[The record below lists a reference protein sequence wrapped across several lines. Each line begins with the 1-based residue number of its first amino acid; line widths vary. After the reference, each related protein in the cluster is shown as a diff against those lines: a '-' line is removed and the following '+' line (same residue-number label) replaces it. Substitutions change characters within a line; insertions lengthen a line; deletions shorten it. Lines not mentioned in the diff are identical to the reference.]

1 MGVLARNRE
10 FNIKM
15 GNAST
20 AWLHPHLT
28 QGTQFS
34 VILTEGRP
42 DETGIT
48 TARAISDLHVPTSV
62 ILDSGVGYCMDRWEG
77 RWGGIWWGWQ

>member
-1 MGVLARNRE
+1 MLV
-10 FNIKM
+10 
-15 GNAST
+15 
-20 AWLHPHLT
+20 LHPA

-48 TARAISDLHVPTSV
+48 TARAISDLLVPTSV
-62 ILDSGVGYCMDRWEG
+62 ILDSGVGYCMDRWE
-77 RWGGIWWGWQ
+77 RMGGGGMVGVAGPLLAHGWWA